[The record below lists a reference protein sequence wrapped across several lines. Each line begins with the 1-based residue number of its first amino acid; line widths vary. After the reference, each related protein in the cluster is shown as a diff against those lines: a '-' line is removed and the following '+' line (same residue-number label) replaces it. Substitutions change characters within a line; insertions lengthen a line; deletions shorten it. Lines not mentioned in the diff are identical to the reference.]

1 MGDDD
6 QALHCSC
13 AHGYCIG
20 QRESFEAEH
29 RLEESSI
36 SFITKVFRSPR
47 YAAPIFSVGFWV
59 TVRVI
64 N

>member
-47 YAAPIFSVGFWV
+47 YAAPIFSVGF
-59 TVRVI
+59 
-64 N
+64 